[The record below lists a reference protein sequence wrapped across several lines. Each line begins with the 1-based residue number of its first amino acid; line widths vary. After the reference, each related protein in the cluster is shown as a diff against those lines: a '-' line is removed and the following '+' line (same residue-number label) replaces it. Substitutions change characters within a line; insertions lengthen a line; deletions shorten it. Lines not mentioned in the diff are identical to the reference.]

1 MTEAVRDSFENLA
14 TETDLHLLEAK
25 LLFSQG
31 ELKNDLIKWMVVL
44 LFIQV
49 SLCLSVVRAFHDD

>member
-14 TETDLHLLEAK
+14 TKTDLQLLEAK

-31 ELKNDLIKWMVVL
+31 ELKNDCIKLKKPRMLITFL
-44 LFIQV
+44 
-49 SLCLSVVRAFHDD
+49 AFR